1 MKHLNER
8 TRVLY
13 VHKVERLLERL
24 NEKRDK
30 RESRT
35 KEKSIWRNKE
45 EEKDDDAVTQAEA
58 AIEAKLRKGFLI
70 PKK

>member
-45 EEKDDDAVTQAEA
+45 EEKDDFARNV
-58 AIEAKLRKGFLI
+58 
-70 PKK
+70 